1 MKGLAWRKT
10 QNGMETEKK
19 GKLENG
25 LPILVRNVTS
35 RRQYSAISRQYN
47 SNYWGGGGGI
57 GFKTPL
63 MKALSRLCFSPP
75 ALQLI
80 LNSWTPYS
88 RAI

>member
-10 QNGMETEKK
+10 QNGMETETK

-25 LPILVRNVTS
+25 LPILVRMSPVEDNTVLFQDSIIQT
-35 RRQYSAISRQYN
+35 I
-47 SNYWGGGGGI
+47 WGGVGGI